1 MDIFCVIVYLY
12 LQNEATWNI
21 APFNYKLPA
30 IHSTIMLNGSRIGLG
45 IHEIKPK
52 ITQRNVQ

>member
-1 MDIFCVIVYLY
+1 MDIFCVIDYLY

-45 IHEIKPK
+45 IHEI
-52 ITQRNVQ
+52 